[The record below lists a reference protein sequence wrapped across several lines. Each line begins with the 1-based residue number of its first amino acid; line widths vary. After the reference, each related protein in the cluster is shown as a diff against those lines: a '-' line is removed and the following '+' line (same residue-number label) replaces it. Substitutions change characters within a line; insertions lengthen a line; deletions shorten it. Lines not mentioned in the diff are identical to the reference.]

1 MWRDKII
8 DAKKEN
14 NITTKMMSERV
25 CIPEPTITRILKGKT
40 EFPRIDTVLMLGEAV
55 GLSAMELFAETT
67 SFLGDKNMVA
77 LQEELD
83 VANGTVTALQ
93 TEITALSE
101 ENTKLKL
108 EIVALTAEIDMLRMK
123 LEHKEEIISLHNYYK
138 ALIDGLAK

>member
-40 EFPRIDTVLMLGEAV
+40 EFPRIDTVLMLGESV

-67 SFLGDKNMVA
+67 SFLGDKNIVA

-83 VANGTVTALQ
+83 VANGTVEALR
-93 TEITALSE
+93 TEILTLSE
-101 ENTKLKL
+101 ENTDLKVKN
-108 EIVALTAEIDMLRMK
+108 VALAAENEHIRLK

-138 ALIDGLAK
+138 ALIDGLKK

>member
-1 MWRDKII
+1 MWLDKII

-14 NITTKMMSERV
+14 NITTKMMSDRV
-25 CIPEPTITRILKGKT
+25 HIPEPTITRILKGKT
-40 EFPRIDTVLMLGEAV
+40 EFPRIDTVLMLGESV

-67 SFLGDKNMVA
+67 SFLGDKNIVA

-83 VANGTVTALQ
+83 VANGTVEALR

-101 ENTKLKL
+101 ENTNLKL

-138 ALIDGLAK
+138 ALIDGMKK